1 MRDLRVAENEAFASH
16 KVWHH
21 QIANTTTFD
30 VPHVLLFRSVRGSW
44 WPKQLLHGF
53 REEGVASAAGMPLT
67 REATRTPW
75 TRAATT
81 GGWQEKRLPK
91 QWRHAASVG
100 ERRSVAANG
109 PTKTTR
115 FKSSGEK

>member
-1 MRDLRVAENEAFASH
+1 MKPPRHTRFGTIKLRTRGHLTSH
-16 KVWHH
+16 MCFC
-21 QIANTTTFD
+21 AD
-30 VPHVLLFRSVRGSW
+30 RSAGVGQ
-44 WPKQLLHGF
+44 PKQLLHGF
-53 REEGVASAAGMPLT
+53 REEEVASAAGMPLT

-100 ERRSVAANG
+100 ERR
-109 PTKTTR
+109 
-115 FKSSGEK
+115 